1 MDSIPHRTTVEMMT
15 RELGMISDLQ
25 VGELLMSSDNL
36 TLGFDATTQEGF
48 HINSVHVT
56 SKDNCC
62 DILVDQLA
70 GGTAE
75 DYRQHICYSVD
86 RVAEVYSTFNTTSYE
101 VIEWPRYTQHSTL
114 HHTK

>member
-15 RELGMISDLQ
+15 KELGVISDLQ
-25 VGELLMSSDNL
+25 VGEILMSSDNL

-62 DILVDQLA
+62 GISVDQLT

-75 DYRQHICYSVD
+75 DYIQHRHRHRQSLFIVGVC
-86 RVAEVYSTFNTTSYE
+86 TT
-101 VIEWPRYTQHSTL
+101 
-114 HHTK
+114 

>member
-1 MDSIPHRTTVEMMT
+1 MDSIPHCTTVEMMT

-25 VGELLMSSDNL
+25 VGELLMPSDNL

-62 DILVDQLA
+62 GISVDQLT

-75 DYRQHICYSVD
+75 DYIQHRHRHRQSLFIVGVC
-86 RVAEVYSTFNTTSYE
+86 TT
-101 VIEWPRYTQHSTL
+101 
-114 HHTK
+114 

>member
-15 RELGMISDLQ
+15 RELGVISDLQ

-70 GGTAE
+70 DGTAE
-75 DYRQHICYSVD
+75 DLLFR
-86 RVAEVYSTFNTTSYE
+86 
-101 VIEWPRYTQHSTL
+101 
-114 HHTK
+114 